1 VSATLTGL
9 TGFESNPQFVMGTLG
24 ELRPASTSSNGTNL
38 PDHLHRG
45 VDLKSC
51 PPDSDCTSREVFA
64 VKGGLI
70 GPINSLGVN
79 NKTVNVGQ
87 FTYAHLESIDHAIT
101 GQQGQFVQAG
111 THVGRYSASFN
122 HLHLEENDLPVP
134 LTSGAASPTKKCNPL
149 FQFKNYNDTIPP

>member
-1 VSATLTGL
+1 MKPTQFLALLALLLTGQKAALGQSQTPSCPSSFSPSLLWPVSATLTGL

-79 NKTVNVGQ
+79 NKTVNVGP
-87 FTYAHLESIDHAIT
+87 FTYAHLESIDPAIT

-111 THVGRYSASFN
+111 TH
-122 HLHLEENDLPVP
+122 
-134 LTSGAASPTKKCNPL
+134 
-149 FQFKNYNDTIPP
+149 